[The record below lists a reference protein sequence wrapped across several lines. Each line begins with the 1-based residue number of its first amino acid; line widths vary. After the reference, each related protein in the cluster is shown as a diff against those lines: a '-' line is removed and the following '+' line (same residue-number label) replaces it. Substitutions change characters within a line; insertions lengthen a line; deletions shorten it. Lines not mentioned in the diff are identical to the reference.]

1 MMHIVEFRQSFLL
14 FMVNLLVLL
23 ALFLMS
29 MYHQYSTVCGIISLL
44 PMFNNIQ
51 VETAQPLS
59 KLCLEFP
66 DLYIGKSLFS

>member
-23 ALFLMS
+23 ALFFNVHVPSIL
-29 MYHQYSTVCGIISLL
+29 YCCGITSLL